1 MPGSKYEREIR
12 FIGKETLRLA
22 QQIYDLEHGAGS
34 GDSEKDAAVI
44 ADLKQRIDEFNKRR
58 KEIEDSYIAA
68 GLELPLE
75 SRNLNASVYRN
86 GSSFEPVGNDYK
98 LAVMGEIRSNAAAY
112 VSAGDVESD
121 DIEELMSELTL
132 TRDQINALER
142 SIMEADLADD
152 MGEKVRLDEKATT
165 LRAHMDDLMQKIKR
179 IKAEQAKKETPAE
192 PERVIDPEEKRLLEL
207 EKECKSLRSQV
218 NLIRNDM
225 GDIRDKLN
233 MIIDH
238 FNIDD

>member
-22 QQIYDLEHGAGS
+22 QQIDALEHGAGS
-34 GDSEKDAAVI
+34 GDAEKDAAMI
-44 ADLKQRIDEFNKRR
+44 ADMKQRIDEYNKRR

-98 LAVMGEIRSNAAAY
+98 LAVMNEARANSAAY
-112 VSAGDVESD
+112 VSAGDIESD
-121 DIEELMSELTL
+121 DIDELMSEITL
-132 TRDQINALER
+132 TSDQINALER

-152 MGEKVRLDEKATT
+152 MGEKVRLDEKAMT
-165 LRAHMDDLMQKIKR
+165 LRAHRDDLMQKVKR
-179 IKAEQAKKETPAE
+179 LKAEQAKKEVPAE
-192 PERVIDPEEKRLLEL
+192 PQPITDPNEKRMLDL

-238 FNIDD
+238 FNIDE

>member
-12 FIGKETLRLA
+12 FIGKETLRLS
-22 QQIYDLEHGAGS
+22 QQIYDIEHGDGS
-34 GDSEKDAAVI
+34 GDAEKDAATV
-44 ADLKQRIDEFNKRR
+44 ADLKQRIAEFNSRR

-86 GSSFEPVGNDYK
+86 GSSFEPVGNDYR
-98 LAVMGEIRSNAAAY
+98 LSMMEEARSNSAAY

-121 DIEELMSELTL
+121 DIDELMSELTL
-132 TRDQINALER
+132 TSDQINALER

-152 MGEKVRLDEKATT
+152 MGEKVRLGEKATT
-165 LRAHMDDLMQKIKR
+165 LRAHRDDLMQKIKR
-179 IKAEQAKKETPAE
+179 IKAEQDKNKVASKPELVEE
-192 PERVIDPEEKRLLEL
+192 PGDKRVLEL

-218 NLIRNDM
+218 NLMRNDM

-238 FNIDD
+238 FNIED